1 MGLFDFLKKK
11 PKNEV
16 PEVAYEKIYKELDVF
31 TIASLAMPKMN
42 NPFLLDDESKH
53 PMLYAYFLGA
63 MNHIA
68 EVYQLKEKDKTT
80 IYTQYLSR
88 NFTNDN
94 VEQAEK
100 LLKYSRDL
108 CIDDKCRKDIVVGE
122 LAMKR
127 WKAGGPM
134 AEYAPMG
141 LMRLLK
147 T

>member
-1 MGLFDFLKKK
+1 MGLFDFLKKT
-11 PKNEV
+11 KNEV
-16 PEVAYEKIYKELDVF
+16 PYEKINKELDVF

-42 NPFLLDDESKH
+42 NPFLLDDQSKH
-53 PMLYAYFLGA
+53 PMIFAYFLGA
-63 MNHIA
+63 MNHITQA
-68 EVYQLKEKDKTT
+68 YELKEKDKTT

-88 NFTNDN
+88 NFASDN

-100 LLKYSRDL
+100 LLKYSTDL
-108 CIDDKCRKDIVVGE
+108 CQEDNSRKDIVVGE

-127 WKAGGPM
+127 WKAGGSM